1 MSRSPG
7 SPFCSNIDVIYHSY
21 LNVEENPILKSQNY
35 IYVVI
40 ILLVFFI
47 CPLAYADELSDLKEK
62 VKTLEGENQILKN
75 RLEAYKIP
83 IEERKQAND
92 IPSKAQP
99 IPKNAE
105 QKQEKSLATLAGLNP
120 PKEPFIKSG
129 FIDLNY
135 YYDDRKF
142 NVMTINLLANLP
154 ADIQYFSLTDLTAPA
169 DSQGSG
175 VFDLS
180 NFYME
185 HHFRRPIAKD
195 NEWLKPLD
203 WTVQYVDGSS
213 AKDLI
218 RLGTRVRT
226 QDIQGPIGEFVKKLG
241 LWFNVDFHWYESDGE
256 GMEIEPVYGGS
267 YFDGFLIVEG
277 FADIDF
283 AQKNETDDKIVM
295 EHQIG
300 FRIIDNL
307 YYVTEFKYNGFRG
320 DADRWSTAFGL
331 KYTVPFW
338 K

>member
-1 MSRSPG
+1 MFIKIFIAR
-7 SPFCSNIDVIYHSY
+7 IMITAA
-21 LNVEENPILKSQNY
+21 
-35 IYVVI
+35 
-40 ILLVFFI
+40 VFFV
-47 CPLAYADELSDLKEK
+47 CSQASYADELSDLKAK
-62 VKTLEGENQILKN
+62 VKYLEEENQMLRVK
-75 RLEAYKIP
+75 L
-83 IEERKQAND
+83 
-92 IPSKAQP
+92 
-99 IPKNAE
+99 NAE
-105 QKQEKSLATLAGLNP
+105 DAVSNEAESQEQEKYEEKSIAGFLGVAP
-120 PKEPFIKSG
+120 EEKPLIKGG
-129 FIDLNY
+129 FIDFNY
-135 YYDDRKF
+135 YYDDRNL
-142 NVMTINLLANLP
+142 NVFTVNLMALLP
-154 ADIQYFSLTDLTAPA
+154 ADIQYFSLTDMRATA
-169 DSQGSG
+169 DSQDSAI
-175 VFDLS
+175 FDLTGY
-180 NFYME
+180 YME

-226 QDIQGPIGEFVKKLG
+226 QDIDGPIGEFVKNLG

-256 GMEIEPVYGGS
+256 GMEIEPVYGGK

-283 AQKNETDDKIVM
+283 AQKNKDDNAIVT

-300 FRIIDNL
+300 IRLIDNL

-320 DADRWSTAFGL
+320 DDDRWSTAFGL